1 MNNTFLFTRWGGYI
15 VCDYLL
21 PTTFLLLVLGVRRE
35 EMRRMTRERAGRE
48 EERDEEGGNEEE
60 KGDEGGD
67 EEGRDEEGG
76 DEEGRGD
83 KGGGEEERKKGVTRE
98 GMRNS

>member
-35 EMRRMTRERAGRE
+35 EMRRMTRE
-48 EERDEEGGNEEE
+48 
-60 KGDEGGD
+60 
-67 EEGRDEEGG
+67 
-76 DEEGRGD
+76 
-83 KGGGEEERKKGVTRE
+83 
-98 GMRNS
+98 GMRRKG